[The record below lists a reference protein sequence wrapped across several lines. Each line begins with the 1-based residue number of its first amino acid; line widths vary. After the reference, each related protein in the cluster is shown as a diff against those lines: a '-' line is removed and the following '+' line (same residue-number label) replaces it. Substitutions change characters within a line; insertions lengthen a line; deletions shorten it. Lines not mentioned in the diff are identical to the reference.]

1 MSERDITIIDLV
13 LVRGR
18 ERDREREKERE
29 RDRERERQRKGLSC
43 SLINMDQEYCHNC
56 QFGALKLESWGSSP
70 LGALLL

>member
-1 MSERDITIIDLV
+1 MAVRMGEMQLDRWYSSE
-13 LVRGR
+13 
-18 ERDREREKERE
+18 RERERERETERE
-29 RDRERERQRKGLSC
+29 RDRERERKGISC